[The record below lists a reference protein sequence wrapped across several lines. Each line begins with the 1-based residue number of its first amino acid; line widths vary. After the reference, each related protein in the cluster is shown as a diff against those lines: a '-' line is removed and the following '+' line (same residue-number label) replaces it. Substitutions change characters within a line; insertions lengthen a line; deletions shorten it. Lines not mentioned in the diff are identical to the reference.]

1 MTRRCAAFCAALFV
15 LLTGWAPAQAQDV
28 TLRSPDGAV
37 EISGTLLGFDG
48 EFYRVDTQFGEL
60 TVDGSGVLCDGPGCP
75 NLSEYVAEVVF
86 SGASSMTEVLMPA
99 LVEGFARRQQ
109 LSIERIDHDAGHYTY
124 ELTRD
129 GADRPSAR
137 FEFRVTTTDEGFA
150 DLLANEADIV
160 LASREIRAE
169 ERQRAE
175 EAGMGDLTETN
186 RSRVLALDAMVPV
199 VAHANPVRDIST
211 ATLARIFAGEIVNW
225 SDLGGPDAPV
235 SLHLPDPG
243 SGLSQSAEDR
253 LVAPLRVSLAEGIAR
268 HRRSAQVAE
277 AVADDPF
284 GLGLA
289 GLAEVAP
296 ARALILTGT
305 CGFSL
310 GATRRTVK
318 TEDYPLTSPLFLYL
332 PARRLPRM
340 ASDFLIYTRSAP
352 AQIVIR
358 RSGFVDQ
365 APEEIPVNDQGD
377 RLANALLAAGEEISL
392 DELKAMAETLTP
404 LARLTTSFRFEPGS
418 ARLDAQSRSNVAQ
431 LASAIATGT
440 YDARR
445 LLFVGFSDGMGPA
458 SGNLAIA
465 RARAE
470 AVQTAVIAAGETGA
484 TDRIDMDVAAFGEA
498 LPMACDDSDWGRRVN
513 RRVEV
518 WVR

>member
-1 MTRRCAAFCAALFV
+1 M
-15 LLTGWAPAQAQDV
+15 
-28 TLRSPDGAV
+28 
-37 EISGTLLGFDG
+37 
-48 EFYRVDTQFGEL
+48 
-60 TVDGSGVLCDGPGCP
+60 
-75 NLSEYVAEVVF
+75 
-86 SGASSMTEVLMPA
+86 
-99 LVEGFARRQQ
+99 
-109 LSIERIDHDAGHYTY
+109 
-124 ELTRD
+124 
-129 GADRPSAR
+129 
-137 FEFRVTTTDEGFA
+137 
-150 DLLANEADIV
+150 
-160 LASREIRAE
+160 
-169 ERQRAE
+169 
-175 EAGMGDLTETN
+175 
-186 RSRVLALDAMVPV
+186 
-199 VAHANPVRDIST
+199 
-211 ATLARIFAGEIVNW
+211 
-225 SDLGGPDAPV
+225 
-235 SLHLPDPG
+235 
-243 SGLSQSAEDR
+243 
-253 LVAPLRVSLAEGIAR
+253 
-268 HRRSAQVAE
+268 
-277 AVADDPF
+277 
-284 GLGLA
+284 
-289 GLAEVAP
+289 
-296 ARALILTGT
+296 
-305 CGFSL
+305 
-310 GATRRTVK
+310 K